1 MMNLDFNPVVDPQE
15 LIEEVPIDE
24 LSAEAVNMANS
35 MVKNL
40 SNIYYNEGFMSQ
52 HPKLK
57 TRIDIELENL
67 RILIKMRKTDEALH
81 DIAAKAIASNSS
93 NASLY
98 ASLTRIQDNLLDI
111 QKQMDSTITNLNNLL
126 KGYQTEINFDA
137 PEVQNGQ
144 QETQPKKD
152 DGLSRGSK
160 GFIQQM
166 LKKEEAE

>member
-1 MMNLDFNPVVDPQE
+1 MNLDFNPVVIDPQGE
-15 LIEEVPIDE
+15 IIEDIHIDE
-24 LSAEAVNMANS
+24 LSQDAINMANS

-40 SNIYYNEGFMSQ
+40 SNIYYNDEFMSQ

-67 RILIKMRKTDEALH
+67 RILIKMRKTDETLH
-81 DIAAKAIASNSS
+81 DIAAKAIAGNSS

-98 ASLTRIQDNLLDI
+98 TSVTRIQDNLLDI
-111 QKQMDSTITNLNNLL
+111 QKQMDQTILNLNNLL
-126 KGYQTEINFDA
+126 RGYQTEINFDQ
-137 PEVQNGQ
+137 PQENKQDQQNN
-144 QETQPKKD
+144 

-166 LKKEEAE
+166 IKEQEN